1 MIVGFVVTARM
12 KSTRLEKKA
21 TLEIYNRPL
30 ISWMIDRI
38 KLCDDLD
45 HIIIATSTNPQDN
58 VLEDIARKENIE
70 CFRGSEDDV
79 AARLYE
85 AAVKY
90 KLDFFVNIT
99 ADCPLFSYDYVDEL
113 ISHYKNTQAD
123 LITSKKLPHGLYI
136 YGVKTEALGKVIEL
150 KKVTNTEVWGAFFYD
165 RPDLFNVIDLP
176 LPDSLSRSNYRLTI
190 DYPED
195 FDFFKKLFE
204 LLGKDTY
211 KKTTQEIIDCLDQ
224 HPETAEINWK
234 CEELYQK
241 KWDQQ
246 RDEMTNSSSD

>member
-1 MIVGFVVTARM
+1 MKIGFIITARM

-38 KLCDDLD
+38 KLCSSLD
-45 HIIIATSTNPQDN
+45 NIVVATSTNPQDD
-58 VLEDIARKENIE
+58 VLESIAKHEEIKI
-70 CFRGSEDDV
+70 FRGSEDDV
-79 AARLYE
+79 VERLYL
-85 AAVKY
+85 AAKHFQ
-90 KLDFFVNIT
+90 LDFFVNIT
-99 ADCPLFSYDYVDEL
+99 ADCPLFSFDYVDQL
-113 ISHYKNTQAD
+113 VAHYKSTQAD

-136 YGVKTEALGKVIEL
+136 YGVKTEALKKVIEL
-150 KKVTNTEVWGAFFYD
+150 KKVSNTEVWGAFFYD
-165 RPDLFNVIDLP
+165 RPDLFSVEDLP
-176 LPDSLSRSNYRLTI
+176 LSDAIQRKNYRLTI

-195 FDFFKKLFE
+195 FTFFQRLFE

-211 KKTTQEIIDCLDQ
+211 SKTTQEIIDCLDK
-224 HPETAEINWK
+224 HPEVAEINWK

-246 RDEMTNSSSD
+246 RDEMKKS